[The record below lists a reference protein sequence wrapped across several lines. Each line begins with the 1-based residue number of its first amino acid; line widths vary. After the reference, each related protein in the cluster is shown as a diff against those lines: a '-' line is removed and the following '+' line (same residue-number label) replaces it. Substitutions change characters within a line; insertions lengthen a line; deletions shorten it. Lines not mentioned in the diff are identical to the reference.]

1 MNYDYD
7 TSLAETLEQEGGYSN
22 DPGDPGGP
30 TKYGITQRDM
40 PGVNIAEITPQQATA
55 YYLQNY
61 IKPYYTQIQEQIILN
76 KLEDM
81 GVLFGIQTAVKMLQ
95 IAAEVEADGDFGPE
109 SLHAVNSADA
119 VALLAAFKTQ

>member
-1 MNYDYD
+1 MSDPNIAIA
-7 TSLAETLEQEGGYSN
+7 LTLQHEGGYDDNPADS
-22 DPGDPGGP
+22 GGP

-81 GVLFGIQTAVKMLQ
+81 GVLFGIQTAVEMLQ

-119 VALLAAFKTQ
+119 VAA